1 MEISEL
7 MENFE

>member
-7 MENFE
+7 YNLDP